1 MNSHVGMKIAF
12 LAAVILCI
20 ACSNKE
26 PNAEELLNNA
36 QRNIVLHRDSLG
48 PETWFEVEK
57 NETLKICM
65 DSKVRLWETS
75 LASEI
80 LNASCL
86 KIQVPTLIGVNSIN
100 VKFYDS
106 DRAFKINLAV
116 GMKYLDFKNEKVLLG
131 YNNADPK
138 RFASITGAYLVD
150 KYPVTNCEIVQL
162 MWDSIPT
169 TIAFITPEQREWVN
183 RKKASKRNEI
193 CDAHD
198 SAAKMIFLFQAMMYA
213 NNRSIKEGLKP
224 YYLFSDLP
232 TNYDTFEKKNNEYHR
247 KNKKEKNQSLDSILA
262 KSLSRPPIYH
272 QESRSTSRILS
283 KGKYVIANH
292 DFIGHGNNVSLVTV
306 DYSSDGY
313 RLPFYDEWMMLAR
326 GGDKKNYALWD
337 DSTKNIEDVLKYA
350 KFGTAKKEYDSE
362 PVGQLL
368 PNGYGLYDI
377 FGLVWEHVVFEE
389 KNPFSF
395 LEGNASCLK
404 GGDNKVRLYK
414 KEDVVFSV
422 NPVWTDIGFSY
433 SKINSNAHEL
443 AGFRLV
449 RNIGNN
455 VKWSEVK
462 SK

>member
-1 MNSHVGMKIAF
+1 MKKN
-12 LAAVILCI
+12 LRLVVICFALI
-20 ACSNKE
+20 VCSLFCTSCSDDLK
-26 PNAEELLNNA
+26 
-36 QRNIVLHRDSLG
+36 NIDLKRDSLSS
-48 PETWFEVEK
+48 ETWLEVEK
-57 NETLKICM
+57 NEMVKICM

-86 KIQVPTLIGVNSIN
+86 KVQIPTLIGVYPIH
-100 VKFYDS
+100 VQFPDTDS
-106 DRAFKINLAV
+106 AYKINLAV
-116 GMKYLDFKNEKVLLG
+116 GMKYLDFKNEEVLLG

-169 TIAFITPEQREWVN
+169 TTAFITPEQREWVN
-183 RKKASKRNEI
+183 RKKAPKRNEI

-213 NNRSIKEGLKP
+213 NNRSVKEGLKP

-232 TNYDTFEKKNNEYHR
+232 TNYDTFKKKNNEYHR
-247 KNKKEKNQSLDSILA
+247 KKEKNQSLDSILA

-449 RNIGNN
+449 RNIGNSA
-455 VKWSEVK
+455 KWTEVK
-462 SK
+462 SN

>member
-1 MNSHVGMKIAF
+1 M
-12 LAAVILCI
+12 
-20 ACSNKE
+20 ACSDKG
-26 PNAEELLNNA
+26 PSAEELLNNP
-36 QRNIVLHRDSLG
+36 QRNVVLNRDSFGADYWL
-48 PETWFEVEK
+48 EVEK
-57 NETLKICM
+57 NETVQICL
-65 DSKVRLWETS
+65 DRRVREWNTSLTSKVV
-75 LASEI
+75 
-80 LNASCL
+80 NDSCFAFV
-86 KIQVPTLIGVNSIN
+86 VPTIIGVDTIKLN
-100 VKFYDS
+100 FPDS
-106 DRAFKINLAV
+106 DSSHRINLAI
-116 GMKYLDFKNEKVLLG
+116 GMKYLDFKNEEVLLG

-169 TIAFITPEQREWVN
+169 TTAFITPEQREWVN

-224 YYLFSDLP
+224 YYQFSNLQ
-232 TNYDTFEKKNNEYHR
+232 TNYDTFKKKNNEYHR
-247 KNKKEKNQSLDSILA
+247 KKEKNQSLDSILA

-414 KEDVVFSV
+414 KEDLVFSV
-422 NPVWTDIGFSY
+422 NPIWTDIGFSY
-433 SKINSNAHEL
+433 SKTNSNAHEL
-443 AGFRLV
+443 AGFRLI

-455 VKWSEVK
+455 AKWSEVK
-462 SK
+462 SDKE